1 MLVFLNPLLLLLLFP
16 LLWLETKHW
25 FYPQRPY
32 NGFSMHQWDIKQLC
46 AKMFPR
52 TSLFPSIC
60 IIMMARAPPQLQQVS
75 EPNELN
81 HVNNKMQLYNKAA
94 AFTQKHN
101 HAHKPV
107 CLSYNLFLRD
117 SIYST
122 MSCAN
127 EHPDSY
133 YTDQLQKVFS
143 LFVTYLV
150 MNVSTYSLFCLV
162 KLDEDWSTYKLNITF

>member
-1 MLVFLNPLLLLLLFP
+1 
-16 LLWLETKHW
+16 
-25 FYPQRPY
+25 
-32 NGFSMHQWDIKQLC
+32 
-46 AKMFPR
+46 
-52 TSLFPSIC
+52 
-60 IIMMARAPPQLQQVS
+60 MMAPAPPQLQQVS

-107 CLSYNLFLRD
+107 CLSYNLFFGD

-122 MSCAN
+122 MRCAN

-143 LFVTYLV
+143 LCHLSCHECFNLLPVLV
-150 MNVSTYSLFCLV
+150 LV
-162 KLDEDWSTYKLNITF
+162 KLDKD

>member
-1 MLVFLNPLLLLLLFP
+1 
-16 LLWLETKHW
+16 
-25 FYPQRPY
+25 
-32 NGFSMHQWDIKQLC
+32 
-46 AKMFPR
+46 MFPR

-60 IIMMARAPPQLQQVS
+60 IIMMAPAPTQLQQVS
-75 EPNELN
+75 EPNELS

-94 AFTQKHN
+94 AFTQK
-101 HAHKPV
+101 HKPV

-127 EHPDSY
+127 EHPESY

-150 MNVSTYSLFCLV
+150 MNVSTYSLL
-162 KLDEDWSTYKLNITF
+162 LG

>member
-1 MLVFLNPLLLLLLFP
+1 MILPNPSKQFAGNESWFLNLPVLVFLNPMLLLLLFP

-52 TSLFPSIC
+52 TPLFPSIC
-60 IIMMARAPPQLQQVS
+60 IIMMAPAPPQLQQVS

-94 AFTQKHN
+94 AFHTKNTIMHT
-101 HAHKPV
+101 
-107 CLSYNLFLRD
+107 NLFVWAT
-117 SIYST
+117 IY
-122 MSCAN
+122 
-127 EHPDSY
+127 
-133 YTDQLQKVFS
+133 F
-143 LFVTYLV
+143 
-150 MNVSTYSLFCLV
+150 
-162 KLDEDWSTYKLNITF
+162 